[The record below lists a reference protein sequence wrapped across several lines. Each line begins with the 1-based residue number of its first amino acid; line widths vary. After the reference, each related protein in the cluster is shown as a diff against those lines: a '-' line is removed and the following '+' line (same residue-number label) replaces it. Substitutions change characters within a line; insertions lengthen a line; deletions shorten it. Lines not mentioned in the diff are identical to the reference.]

1 MENWWIYVIV
11 VVAIIA
17 IYLIAALIIKLFM
30 NGAQKKCFALLDGI
44 APKERERFEHIL
56 NTKNTMENDGRHLPK
71 NLVETTSETEKEFQK
86 VPVDIAKVKGMDDFL
101 ILYYRKYL
109 KEKRLLDKYGELDK
123 KLEEV
128 SYMDIEDKNSIYYA
142 YNKAAL
148 KYNAYLNMGFLNLF
162 RGNAPKA
169 PTL

>member
-1 MENWWIYVIV
+1 MENWWIYLIVIV
-11 VVAIIA
+11 SIIA
-17 IYLIAALIIKLFM
+17 VYLISALIIKLFM
-30 NGAQKKCFALLDGI
+30 NRAQKKCFTLLNSI
-44 APKERERFEHIL
+44 APKERERFEQIL

-71 NLVETTSETEKEFQK
+71 NLVETTLEAEREFNK

-109 KEKRLLDKYGELDK
+109 KEKRLLDRYAELDK

-128 SYMDIEDKNSIYYA
+128 SYMDIENKNSIYYN
-142 YNKAAL
+142 YNQAAL
-148 KYNAYLNMGFLNLF
+148 RYNAYLNMGFLNIF
-162 RGNAPKA
+162 RGDAPKA